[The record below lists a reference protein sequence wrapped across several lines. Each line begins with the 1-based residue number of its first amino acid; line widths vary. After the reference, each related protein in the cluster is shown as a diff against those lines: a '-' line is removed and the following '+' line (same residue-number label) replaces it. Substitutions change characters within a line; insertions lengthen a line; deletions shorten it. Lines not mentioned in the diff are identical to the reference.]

1 MGMGLEDLASY
12 VESMLTEMAREKVGL
27 LLGVSSEIQSMENK
41 LRFLKDYFADADRRV
56 IADESVRD
64 WVAQLKQIMYGA
76 TDIIDLCQHEAM
88 ERGPSATRV
97 VRRFTPLLFCIRNP
111 SVAHDIGSRI
121 KALNQRLDAIMER
134 SAAFNFLSR
143 RDMDHGGEVHTSHPY
158 NFKTSGE
165 LDRSDVVGE
174 KIEEATEAL
183 VAEIIKTRNEVNNDI
198 AVVAIVGVC
207 GIGKTTLAQKVF
219 NDEAIQGEFDKKI
232 WLSINKHFNKADLLR
247 TAITQA
253 GGDSCPTND
262 EMDMLVDI
270 LADALAGKKVL
281 LVMDD
286 VWYPTAWEC
295 VLKKPFFNAAAR
307 GSRVLI
313 TTRREDVAR
322 RMRAQHPCH
331 RVDKLGPEDAWSLMK
346 KQIMGNNTHETEL
359 DELKDIGLQII
370 ANCGGLPLAIKVM
383 GGVLSVRHVQ
393 RPDWMRVL
401 NDFIPSCELPEVIN
415 HSVYLSYEDLAPCL
429 KQCFLH
435 YSLLP
440 TNAVFYENDIVGM
453 WISEGFI
460 HGNSHDYWR
469 DSEDLGSEYYRELI
483 LRNLIEPDARYTSQ
497 LVCNMNDVV
506 RSFAQSICRDEA
518 LVAHNGDMYGYLSS
532 RKFYQLSL
540 ESKELES
547 DMLVWS
553 LVQEQTSLR
562 TLVSI
567 GQIKLKPGDSLMA
580 FPSPRTLHIESTNA
594 AVLVESLCQLKH
606 LRYLSVAHTDVSS
619 LPENINTMKF
629 LQHINLQG
637 CESFEKLPDSIIK
650 LEQLRY
656 LNLND
661 TGINVIPRGFCIL
674 TNLSKLYGFP
684 AYMDGN
690 WCSLE
695 ELWPLSRLKE
705 IELKGLDNVAA
716 GLFAESA
723 SLYQMRLSYLKLE
736 CSTRV
741 GGGGLVIEGRSVFQ
755 DEENQRIEAVF
766 DELHP
771 PQRLSTLVIQGY
783 FGLQLP
789 VWMRTEDRLECLVV
803 LTMEDLACCTQLP
816 CCLSQ
821 LPYLEVLKIQRAPA
835 ISCVGPEF
843 LGVSEH
849 HDQTAIMFPRLHE
862 LVFSGMVK
870 WEEWVWEKQLNAM
883 PALEEL
889 LVDNCKLRSFPPGLA
904 FRARALRRLV
914 VTAAQNLNSLDSF
927 ASVVELDVYFSPT
940 LTSIANLHQ
949 LQKLTIIFCPK
960 LEKLIGVPAIRR
972 LVLEDYDMETLPRYL
987 QDVGNLSLLQLDCS
1001 LELLTSIAMG
1011 QPGPEWK
1018 KYSHVKHVEAYAH
1031 DGDNQREWYVLYTK
1045 DPYKFETNI
1054 NQRSSKLAGEDKLI
1068 GKEAE
1073 QLLGIDSSSDSA
1085 VSEDNSELVG
1095 IENPCQSIIK
1105 LLTHGDEEELK
1116 MVSICGTGG
1125 LGKTTVAH
1133 AVYRKIANE
1142 FKYNFFV
1149 DMPRNLDIK
1158 VIIGTICAEV
1168 GCPRPKFEE
1177 CGVQQ
1182 LVDRLK
1188 IFFEGKRYLIVFDG
1202 LWTTS
1207 VWDQILPALKDN
1219 RHGSRIIITT
1229 RNVSIAEHVGGL
1241 YRLPLLSC
1249 DDSNMLF
1256 FRRTLFGSKDDCPS
1270 QFRELSEKM
1279 LSRCGQLPLAITV
1292 ITDLLPK
1299 DRVLEEWQKVCDS
1312 IERGNGME
1320 NIRRVLK
1327 HSYDDLPP
1335 DLQRCLL
1342 CLSIFPEGY
1351 EIGRDS
1357 LVQRWMA
1364 EDLIRGKHGQN
1375 LQELGES
1382 YFSELV
1388 NSNMIQPIEFDGS
1401 GRDLVYRVPVTTLDL
1416 IVDLSIRENFVTIL
1430 PSLQRTDLPSEVQR
1444 LSLRG
1449 SNNKHELKAI
1459 KNIDQVSSLSL
1470 FNGAGLMQPLS
1481 KFQGLQVLH
1490 LQKCD
1495 SVKNE
1500 GDSVKNE
1507 RDSVKNEGV
1516 SVKNEGDSVKN
1527 EDLNGLESL
1536 DKLRYLVLG
1545 SSHITEIPKM
1555 IGKLRHLQILDL
1567 TATRVKELPSSIGKL
1582 TKLRRLLIN
1591 RSTEV
1596 PDKIIGKLEA
1606 LEELV
1611 GIDISKSPNILQEIG
1626 TMPELRV
1633 LSIALWSWDEH
1644 HTTLLSQIICKLAMK
1659 KLRHLSICS
1668 CCLLDLKPDLKPDL
1682 QPVLQLEKLEIQGSI
1697 FEKLPTWINGLTHL
1711 RSLSIEIYSLENNA
1725 LEVLGELELL
1735 FLSLVAK
1742 RTSGE
1747 KLVIMTNKFCTLE
1760 TFLLF
1765 SRATA
1770 IEFEQGAMEK
1780 LQRLKL
1786 TLQAS
1791 LTKTD
1796 HLGLDTLS
1804 SLEHVQVEIIC
1815 ISATDGDVKVAEA
1828 AIRSMIGNNPRKP
1841 RLEMKRIVEGYM
1853 EEDKKKES
1861 ECEIEVEDEDQEALR
1876 MTKPEEQ
1883 TVTAKKKKSR
1893 RARKKNKRHY

>member
-1 MGMGLEDLASY
+1 MRMVLLDALASY
-12 VESMLTEMAREKVGL
+12 VGSMLTGMAQEGVWM
-27 LLGVSSEIQSMENK
+27 LLGVSGEIESMEDK
-41 LRFLKDYFADADRRV
+41 LRDLKNFLADADRRN
-56 IADESVRD
+56 ITDESVLG
-64 WVAQLKQIMYGA
+64 WVEELKRAMYGA
-76 TDIIDLCQHEAM
+76 TDILDLCQLKAM
-88 ERGPSATRV
+88 ESA
-97 VRRFTPLLFCIRNP
+97 P
-111 SVAHDIGSRI
+111 SVASLGCFNPLLLCTRNPLHARDIGTRI
-121 KALNQRLDAIMER
+121 KVLNRKLDDISER
-134 SAAFNFLSR
+134 GAKGFYLGLSKDR
-143 RDMDHGGEVHTSHPY
+143 GGRMHAYHCHARETC
-158 NFKTSGE
+158 GL
-165 LDRSDVVGE
+165 LDRSHVVGE
-174 KIEEATEAL
+174 KIEEDTKAL
-183 VAEIIKTRNEVNNDI
+183 VAKIIQTRNEVNNKI
-198 AVVAIVGVC
+198 AVLAVLGVC
-207 GIGKTTLAQKVF
+207 GVGKTTLAQMVF
-219 NDEAIQGEFDKKI
+219 HDEAIQGEFDMMI
-232 WLSINKHFNKADLLR
+232 WLSVNKDFNGVELLR
-247 TAITQA
+247 AAINLA
-253 GGDSCPTND
+253 GGVHTGHG
-262 EMDMLVDI
+262 EMSVLWPI
-270 LADALAGKKVL
+270 LTAALTGKKVL

-286 VWYPTAWEC
+286 VWNHAAWED
-295 VLKKPFFNAAAR
+295 VLERPFVLAAAQ

-313 TTRREDVAR
+313 TTRNERVAQA
-322 RMRAQHPCH
+322 MGAEHPYH
-331 RVDKLGPEDAWSLMK
+331 RVNKLGPEDAWSLLK
-346 KQIMGNNTHETEL
+346 KQVATSET
-359 DELKDIGLQII
+359 DESEIDKLKDIGLQIT
-370 ANCGGLPLAIKVM
+370 AKCGGLPLAVKVM
-383 GGVLSVRHVQ
+383 GGLLCQKDRKWREWEMVLDDCTPRCQLHE
-393 RPDWMRVL
+393 
-401 NDFIPSCELPEVIN
+401 ELN
-415 HSVYLSYEDLAPCL
+415 HSVYLSYEELSPCM
-429 KQCFLH
+429 KQCFLF
-435 YSLLP
+435 YSFLH
-440 TNAVFYENDIVGM
+440 TNTVFYENDIVGM

-460 HGNSHDYWR
+460 YGNSEDL
-469 DSEDLGSEYYRELI
+469 EDLGSKCYSELI

-497 LVCNMNDVV
+497 RVCNMNDVV
-506 RSFAQSICRDEA
+506 RSFAHFVCRHEA
-518 LVAHNGDMYGYLSS
+518 LVAHIGEAYATRYLNCQNFI
-532 RKFYQLSL
+532 RLSL
-540 ESKELES
+540 QSDGSES

-553 LVQEQTSLR
+553 LLQGQKSLR
-562 TLVSI
+562 TLISI
-567 GQIKLKPGDSLMA
+567 GQIKHQLGDSLIS
-580 FPSPRTLHIESTNA
+580 FPSLRALHIESANA
-594 AVLVESLCQLKH
+594 AALVESLCLLKH

-661 TGINVIPRGFCIL
+661 TGINVIPRGFRGLI
-674 TNLSKLYGFP
+674 NLRKLYGFP
-684 AYMDGN
+684 AHMDGD

-695 ELWPLSRLKE
+695 ELRPLSQLRE
-705 IELKGLDNVAA
+705 IGLKGLENVAA
-716 GLFAESA
+716 TLFAA
-723 SLYQMRLSYLKLE
+723 KARLGEKVHLTYLKLE
-736 CSTRV
+736 RTSRS
-741 GGGGLVIEGRSVFQ
+741 GGDELVKEGRGAFQ
-755 DEENQRIEAVF
+755 DEEQQIEKVF
-766 DELHP
+766 DELYP
-771 PQRLSTLVIQGY
+771 PPVLSILDIQGY

-789 VWMRTEDRLECLVV
+789 FWMRTEDRLKNLVV

-821 LPYLEVLKIQRAPA
+821 LPYLKVLKIERAPA
-835 ISCVGPEF
+835 ISSVGPEF
-843 LGVSEH
+843 FGVSEH
-849 HDQTAIMFPRLHE
+849 HNQTVTMFPRLHE

-870 WEEWVWEKQLNAM
+870 WEEWVWEEQLNAM

-889 LVDNCKLRSFPPGLA
+889 LVDSCKLRSFPPGLA
-904 FRARALRRLV
+904 FHARALKRLV
-914 VTAAQNLNSLDSF
+914 ITAALNLNSLDSF
-927 ASVVELDVYFSPT
+927 ASVVELHVYFSPK
-940 LTSIANLHQ
+940 LTSIANLHE

-960 LEKLIGVPAIRR
+960 LETLIGVPAIRR

-1018 KYSHVKHVEAYAH
+1018 KYSHVKHVKAYAH

-1054 NQRSSKLAGEDKLI
+1054 SQRSSKLEGEDKLI
-1068 GKEAE
+1068 GREAE
-1073 QLLGIDSSSDSA
+1073 QLLGIDSSSGSA
-1085 VSEDNSELVG
+1085 VSEDNRELVG
-1095 IENPCQSIIK
+1095 IENPCQYLIK

-1142 FKYNFFV
+1142 FKYKVFV
-1149 DMPRNLDIK
+1149 DMPCNLDIK

-1177 CGVQQ
+1177 CCVQQ

-1202 LWTTS
+1202 LSTTS

-1357 LVQRWMA
+1357 LVQRWIS
-1364 EDLIRGKHGQN
+1364 ENLICGEHGQN

-1388 NSNMIQPIEFDGS
+1388 NSNLIQPIEFDGS

-1449 SNNKHELKAI
+1449 SNEHDELKAI

-1470 FNGAGLMQPLS
+1470 FNGAGPMQPLS
-1481 KFQGLQVLH
+1481 KFRGLQVLH
-1490 LQKCD
+1490 LQECD

-1516 SVKNEGDSVKN
+1516 SVKNERDSVKN
-1527 EDLNGLESL
+1527 EHLNGLESL

-1545 SSHITEIPKM
+1545 SSLITEIPKM

-1567 TATRVKELPSSIGKL
+1567 TATRVKELPSSIVKL

-1611 GIDISKSPNILQEIG
+1611 DIDISKSLNILQEIG

-1644 HTTLLSQIICKLAMK
+1644 HTTLLSEIICKLAMK

-1668 CCLLDLKPDLKPDL
+1668 CCLLDLKSDL

-1697 FEKLPTWINGLTHL
+1697 FDKLPTWINRLTHL
-1711 RSLSIEIYSLENNA
+1711 RSLSIEIYSLEKNA
-1725 LEVLGELELL
+1725 LEVLGKLENLL

-1742 RTSGE
+1742 RIAGE
-1747 KLVIMTNKFCTLE
+1747 KLVIVKNTFCTLQ

-1765 SRATA
+1765 NHAMA

-1796 HLGLDTLS
+1796 DLCLGLDTLS
-1804 SLEHVQVEIIC
+1804 SLQHVHVEIIC
-1815 ISATDGDVKVAEA
+1815 FSATDGAVKAAET
-1828 AIRSMIGNNPRKP
+1828 AIESMIGNNPGKP
-1841 RLEMKRIVEGYM
+1841 RLEMKRIEEKYM
-1853 EEDKKKES
+1853 TEDKKKEADS
-1861 ECEIEVEDEDQEALR
+1861 EIKGEDEDQESLCLA
-1876 MTKPEEQ
+1876 KQEEK
-1883 TVTAKKKKSR
+1883 TVTSKKKSR
-1893 RARKKNKRHY
+1893 RARKKNKRHH